1 MNARMRVASAPAR
14 VNPADPT
21 NPADRAAQAAVRA
34 PVRPAVRRRA
44 GRRWT
49 QRIPASL
56 ILSAVLVA
64 GWQLYVTKAHVAP
77 AVLPSPWRVVTQG
90 WADRQNLWENTIPTV
105 KETLLGFALSITV
118 AWLLAIVCDFS
129 ALCRRAIEPLLVI
142 SQTIPVIA
150 IAPLFIIWFGF
161 TTLPKVL
168 VVALVTFFPITV
180 SLLQG
185 FSGASTDVTNLMR
198 SMGANRVQ
206 LFLRL
211 RVPTALPYFFSGLR
225 ISITYAVVGAIFGEY
240 VGAEQGLGIYM
251 QISKNSRRTDLVL
264 AAVVVTA
271 VLSLLLYWLV
281 TAVERISQ
289 PWERATVSGS
299 RARRRSSR

>member
-1 MNARMRVASAPAR
+1 MSTRDGGSGVQLAPAPANPTDLAAR
-14 VNPADPT
+14 V
-21 NPADRAAQAAVRA
+21 AVRA
-34 PVRPAVRRRA
+34 PARA
-44 GRRWT
+44 KARQPGRWT
-49 QRIPASL
+49 RRIPASL
-56 ILSAVLVA
+56 ILSAVLLA
-64 GWQLYVTKAHVAP
+64 GWQLYVTKADVDP

-90 WADRQNLWENTIPTV
+90 WADRVNLWNNTLPTL

-129 ALCRRAIEPLLVI
+129 ALCRRAIEPLLVV

-185 FSGASTDVTNLMR
+185 FSGASVDATNLLR

-240 VGAEQGLGIYM
+240 VGAELGLGIYM
-251 QISKNSRRTDLVL
+251 QIAKNSRRTDLVL

-289 PWERATVSGS
+289 PWERS
-299 RARRRSSR
+299 R